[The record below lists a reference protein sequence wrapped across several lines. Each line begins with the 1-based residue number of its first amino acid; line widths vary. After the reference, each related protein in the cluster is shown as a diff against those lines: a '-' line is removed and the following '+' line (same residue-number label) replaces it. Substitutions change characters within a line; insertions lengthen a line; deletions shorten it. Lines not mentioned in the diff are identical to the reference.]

1 MGYSY
6 EKALKHTYLYRHHTI
21 ILHKMIKKANE
32 KGEKGGEEKCEPPK
46 KIEYKQLPPEVEEVV
61 SEERATIEAVAS
73 ITFDGRQYLVR
84 FPKDISESIGLS
96 GDHKVRFRVI
106 IPKPRTDET
115 PKLTIEVFKDAV

>member
-6 EKALKHTYLYRHHTI
+6 EKALKPTYLYRHHTI
-21 ILHKMIKKANE
+21 ILHKMIKETNE

-46 KIEYKQLPPEVEEVV
+46 KIEYTQLPPEVEEVV

-84 FPKDISESIGLS
+84 FPKDITESIGLS
-96 GDHKVRFRVI
+96 RDHKVRFSVI